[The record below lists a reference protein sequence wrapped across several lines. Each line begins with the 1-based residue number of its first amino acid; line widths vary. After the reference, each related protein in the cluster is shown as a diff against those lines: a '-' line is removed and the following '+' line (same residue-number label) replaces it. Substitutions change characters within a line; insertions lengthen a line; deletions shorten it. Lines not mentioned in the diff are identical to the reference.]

1 MDEARQADLL
11 STYLDALLAG
21 EPLPEAP
28 PAEIAHL
35 LPVAQGLAAL
45 APAPRPEFGPALKAS
60 WLGPAADGGRAVGA
74 RGTILL
80 AIVLGLLALAATL
93 ILLLGAVTLGLTRSP
108 FEGLPSPTPLPSPTR
123 PAFLPATRPPAL
135 PTPAPAATPPGEAGE
150 TSSSPTV
157 TATAVI
163 DVLPPLTVTVEPP
176 GGLPSPPDLAPGQPD
191 SADDRG
197 GGDHHH
203 RDDDDD

>member
-45 APAPRPEFGPALKAS
+45 APEPRPEFGPALKAS
-60 WLGPAADGGRAVGA
+60 WPGPGADGGRAVGA

-80 AIVLGLLALAATL
+80 VIALGLLALAATL

-108 FEGLPSPTPLPSPTR
+108 FEGLPSPTPLPAPTQ
-123 PAFLPATRPPAL
+123 PAFLPGTRSPAPPS
-135 PTPAPAATPPGEAGE
+135 PAPAATPPGEASE
-150 TSSSPTV
+150 SPPRLTG
-157 TATAVI
+157 TATAVV
-163 DVLPPLTVTVEPP
+163 DVLPPLPVTIEAQ
-176 GGLPSPPDLAPGQPD
+176 GDLPSPPDLVPGQPG